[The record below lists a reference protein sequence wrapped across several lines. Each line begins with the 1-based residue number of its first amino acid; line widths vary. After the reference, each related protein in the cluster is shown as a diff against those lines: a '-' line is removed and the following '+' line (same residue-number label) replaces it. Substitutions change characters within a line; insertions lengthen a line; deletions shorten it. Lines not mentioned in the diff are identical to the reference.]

1 MATSR
6 NKPLSSGAKRLQ
18 TVVASNTLSKAAAE
32 QRRDALD
39 ETKSVKS
46 RVAALDN
53 ITGFLGDKDTFKD
66 VLKLVS
72 DADNDPNLRYAA
84 LSAIQAAAFNT
95 QGFEEFRTSYLAGLR
110 KLRADADP
118 EIRSRVLG
126 LLARENDPSTQDAL
140 IKGLEEPDKALLT
153 PEKALQ
159 LLGYNLHAGAYEVAR
174 RIADDPPNSLARREA
189 LRILATNSDSIGYFE
204 GMLLDKTES
213 TPMRQLA
220 AHSLNQLAPDR
231 LQQAARALAVDE
243 TEDTDVKS
251 LSLVALANF
260 GDVKQL
266 QQDTV
271 LQAHV
276 AELKANPTYAGT
288 PLQDAVDS
296 FTQRCGT

>member
-1 MATSR
+1 M
-6 NKPLSSGAKRLQ
+6 
-18 TVVASNTLSKAAAE
+18 
-32 QRRDALD
+32 DALD

-204 GMLLDKTES
+204 GMLLDKTEP
-213 TPMRQLA
+213 TPIRQLA